1 MRNHV
6 RACRTAMGMT
16 QSKLAEMSGVPAST
30 ISEIEHGAEPRV
42 MTAICIARVLGF
54 PVEELWPLPNEGQV
68 GAEDPCY

>member
-6 RACRTAMGMT
+6 RACRIAMGMT
-16 QSKLAEMSGVPAST
+16 QSKLAEMSGIPAST

-54 PVEELWPLPNEGQV
+54 PVEELWPLPNQV
-68 GAEDPCY
+68 PTGTEEPCY